1 MSTSKAYFLLGL
13 FFPLSTVT
21 GSVFYG
27 FSMLFSLARILFC
40 DTDQERNQKEKKT
53 CETEP
58 VKRENLTQ
66 IY

>member
-1 MSTSKAYFLLGL
+1 MNTSKAYFLLGL
-13 FFPLSTVT
+13 FFHFPTVT
-21 GSVFYG
+21 DSVFYG
-27 FSMLFSLARILFC
+27 FSMLFSLSRIILC
-40 DTDQERNQKEKKT
+40 DTDQERNQKGKKS